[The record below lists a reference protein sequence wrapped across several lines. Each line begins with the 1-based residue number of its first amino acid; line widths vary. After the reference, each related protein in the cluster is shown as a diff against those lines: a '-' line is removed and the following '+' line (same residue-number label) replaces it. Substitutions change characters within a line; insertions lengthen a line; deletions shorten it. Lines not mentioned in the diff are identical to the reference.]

1 MINRESNRVKLLMS
15 FVDYIQK
22 THAVVSMQSEISTC
36 SRGIA
41 LGRIGIAFAWVVR
54 EGQLYKQ

>member
-1 MINRESNRVKLLMS
+1 
-15 FVDYIQK
+15 
-22 THAVVSMQSEISTC
+22 MQSEISTC